1 MQSAPIKANGI
12 PAHIND
18 TALVP
23 LPSLAIEVS
32 CHRNRHVHVV
42 SDICQD
48 AFDDKFSH
56 AKGECAQGKCEK
68 SFFHIAIYLYDIIIM
83 RVQKYN
89 KLSKLPKHF
98 SKKKKKAQQ

>member
-68 SFFHIAIYLYDIIIM
+68 SFFSYFSTILLIPLLIFYNFVVVLMNAIFVL
-83 RVQKYN
+83 V
-89 KLSKLPKHF
+89 F
-98 SKKKKKAQQ
+98 